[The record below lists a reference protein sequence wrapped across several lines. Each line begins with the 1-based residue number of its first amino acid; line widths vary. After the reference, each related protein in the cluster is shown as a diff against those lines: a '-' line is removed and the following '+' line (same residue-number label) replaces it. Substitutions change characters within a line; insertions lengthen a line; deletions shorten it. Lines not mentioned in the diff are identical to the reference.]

1 MSAFYMY
8 IYLGLKI
15 FKNEEGIRLIDFSD
29 TLDGNIQNIV
39 HYLMNLKKYRS

>member
-15 FKNEEGIRLIDFSD
+15 FETEEGIRLIDFSD
-29 TLDGNIQNIV
+29 TLDGNIQNFV
-39 HYLMNLKKYRS
+39 HYFMNLKK